1 MTRSVIAGLLVVALV
16 LSGALS
22 GAFAQGL
29 GSPEAHPSALEAVLA
44 HAESHP
50 AVLAAR
56 AALEAAEAQL
66 RAARSPVRLE
76 VGSNLTQLDVD
87 EIDLNPVEP
96 GIQPLDRTLLNVSA
110 GVTLRP
116 FAFGDIADL
125 VDQREVAVEQARLDL
140 RSALVSIQVRT
151 LEAAYELELARA
163 GVVVAEEGARL
174 AAEALAATEVRAQR
188 GAASEREVRDARNG
202 LGEAENLLLDARENA
217 ELAQMALASLVPGD
231 VPQLATEAF
240 DVPLPTGEPADVLR
254 AGLQVRL
261 AELAPR
267 GAMRALLPTAQASY
281 SWNLGEHD
289 TLSVALESRTL
300 QPSVNFSHEAQGRTF
315 PQTEIRGALTVG
327 VAWTFSPEAIE
338 SLSAAESQLE
348 AARLSLEATVQ
359 GARLRTQALSTAVT
373 QAQRAAALAED
384 RLADAQARLAETRAR
399 VEAGIST
406 PLELQ
411 SDSLSVTRA
420 QVELRS
426 ARLNVLRATL
436 DLYEFYAL
444 PIASATEA
452 EER

>member
-1 MTRSVIAGLLVVALV
+1 MTRTVLAGLLALATL
-16 LSGALS
+16 LSGARAQEA
-22 GAFAQGL
+22 GAQ
-29 GSPEAHPSALEAVLA
+29 SHPAALEALLA
-44 HAESHP
+44 RAADHP

-56 AALEAAEAQL
+56 AALDAAEAQL

-96 GIQPLDRTLLNVSA
+96 GIQPLDRTLLNFSA

-140 RSALVSIQVRT
+140 RAALVSTQVRT

-163 GVVVAEEGARL
+163 GVAVAEEGAQL
-174 AAEALAATEVRAQR
+174 AAEALAATDVRALR
-188 GAASEREVRDARNG
+188 GAASERELRDARSG
-202 LGEAENLLLDARENA
+202 LAEAENLLLNAQENA
-217 ELAQMALASLVPGD
+217 ELAQMALAALVPGD
-231 VPQLATEAF
+231 LPRVGTEAF
-240 DVPLPTGEPADVLR
+240 DVPQPTGEPVDVIR

-289 TLSVALESRTL
+289 TLSVGLESRTL

-327 VAWTFSPEAIE
+327 VSWAISPEAFE

-348 AARLSLEATVQ
+348 AALLSLEATAQ
-359 GARLRTQALSTAVT
+359 GASLRARALTTAVT
-373 QAQRAAALAED
+373 QAQRAAALAAD
-384 RLADAQARLAETRAR
+384 RLDDAQARLAETRAR
-399 VEAGIST
+399 VDAGVAT

-426 ARLNVLRATL
+426 ARLDVLRATL
-436 DLYEFYAL
+436 DLYELYAL
-444 PIASATEA
+444 PIAFTTEA
-452 EER
+452 DER